1 MPDITTFVL
10 NNIWLCVG
18 IGALV
23 VIIADEVLGVS
34 RALLSDPTD
43 NLPYD
48 KNVREREQSRTPAP
62 APDELDQL
70 DQFGNAEDGPSVE
83 DMLRPK

>member
-1 MPDITTFVL
+1 MPDITTFFL

-18 IGALV
+18 VGVLI

-43 NLPYD
+43 NLSYD
-48 KNVREREQSRTPAP
+48 KNVRERENNRTPTPEEVDALDRLGE
-62 APDELDQL
+62 DE
-70 DQFGNAEDGPSVE
+70 EGPSIE

>member
-1 MPDITTFVL
+1 MPDITAFFL
-10 NNIWLCVG
+10 NNIWLCLG
-18 IGALV
+18 IGAVL
-23 VIIADEVLGVS
+23 IIVADEVLGVS

-43 NLPYD
+43 SLPYD
-48 KNVREREQSRTPAP
+48 KNVREREQPRQTQGEEVGA
-62 APDELDQL
+62 Q